1 MMIQSPDT
9 TNQPLTMPVLI
20 GGLRSDKGLL
30 LLTSIIFFLSP
41 ILALPLIF
49 YGIYH
54 RKRGS
59 FLMLALFMGVMGWL
73 FAPMHD
79 LYRHTL
85 TYHYY
90 ERNPFS
96 AAINPINLALN
107 GASSFVFWAFSHSG
121 IPFEMMRTIIVIIS
135 FYLLCVVFNYMID
148 HSSRIYSKQG
158 VFVRF
163 IIFLLFFDMF
173 YVIEGI
179 RYGFSMCI
187 YLYALHQLINLGNK
201 RNFVLLSIFAGCWH
215 LAFLYFGGVTFVM
228 YCMRMK
234 RRTYILFFF
243 IMLLGILLLLSQAAS
258 IIGEQRANW
267 YLSGRGDKLAQ
278 YSGMTAIGL
287 TVYLLLKFAA
297 IPYAV
302 LVFRYYATD
311 KKWVRMAMGW
321 IFLSLSISFNAV
333 FFYRSWWVFTTIGI
347 FAFLEIEEYAPIGRR
362 WLTTLFLS
370 SILFCSVATTRFHS
384 YIQYSDYYRLFQ
396 PVPYILTQTYDQKWT
411 NYNVKLSGEH
421 K

>member
-1 MMIQSPDT
+1 MVLDLNINDKQ
-9 TNQPLTMPVLI
+9 QPMSTI
-20 GGLRSDKGLL
+20 AKGLHSDKGFL
-30 LLTSIIFFLSP
+30 LLTSIIFLLSP
-41 ILALPLIF
+41 ILSLPLIF
-49 YGIYH
+49 YGIYC

-73 FAPMHD
+73 LAPMHD
-79 LYRHTL
+79 LYRHTI

-90 ERNPFS
+90 ERYPFS
-96 AAINPINLALN
+96 TAINPINLALN
-107 GASSFVFWAFSHSG
+107 GASSFVFWAFSHYG
-121 IPFEMMRTIIVIIS
+121 IPFEAMRALVVTIG

-148 HSSRIYSKQG
+148 HSSHIYSKQG
-158 VFVRF
+158 VFLRF
-163 IIFLLFFDMF
+163 IIFLLFFDVF

-179 RYGFSMCI
+179 RYGFSMCVYI
-187 YLYALHQLINLGNK
+187 YALHHLIHLGNK
-201 RNFVLLSIFAGCWH
+201 KLFVWLFIFAGCWH
-215 LAFLYFGGVTFVM
+215 LAFFYFGGITWVM
-228 YCMRMK
+228 YCLKMK
-234 RRTYILFFF
+234 RRTYIMFFF
-243 IMLLGILLLLSQAAS
+243 IMLAGILLFLSQAAS

-278 YSGMTAIGL
+278 YSGMTTIGL

-297 IPYAV
+297 LPYAV
-302 LVFRYYATD
+302 LVFRYYSKE

-333 FFYRSWWVFTTIGI
+333 FFYRSWWVFTTMGI
-347 FAFLEIEEYAPIGRR
+347 FAFLEIEEYSPFGRR
-362 WLTTLFLS
+362 WLSTLLLS